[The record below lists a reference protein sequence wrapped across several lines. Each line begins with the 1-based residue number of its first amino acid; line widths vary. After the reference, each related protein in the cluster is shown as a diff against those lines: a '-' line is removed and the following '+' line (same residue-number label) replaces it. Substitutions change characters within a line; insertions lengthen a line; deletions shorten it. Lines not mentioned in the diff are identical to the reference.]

1 EANFSNTIIREK
13 LGDKEFLRN
22 RILTSHMSLETCI
35 GFLDANNL
43 EKVNNIVLIHLS
55 DGNSDEEMFKREVED
70 ATGKTVT
77 VASNGLVMDLNKT
90 PF

>member
-1 EANFSNTIIREK
+1 
-13 LGDKEFLRN
+13 
-22 RILTSHMSLETCI
+22 
-35 GFLDANNL
+35 
-43 EKVNNIVLIHLS
+43 VLIHLS